1 MGKLSLIGAWVLVAL
16 LATTLTWQI
25 VSAADEQVSDRPV
38 APLQVGAPLVTA
50 SDSTTTTAE
59 GTTSG
64 PSTPVSQAGSSSTTV
79 TTDDGT
85 STATAATTPSTTAA
99 WKSKA
104 ISTGGGVVVV
114 AYREGEVAL
123 GSATPAAGFATHV
136 NKSGPSEVEVE
147 FESESTKFEVKAR
160 WSDGEL
166 RVESDSES
174 EED

>member
-1 MGKLSLIGAWVLVAL
+1 LIGAWVLVAL

-50 SDSTTTTAE
+50 SDS
-59 GTTSG
+59 
-64 PSTPVSQAGSSSTTV
+64 STTV

-104 ISTGGGVVVV
+104 ISTEGGVVVV
-114 AYREGEVAL
+114 AYREGEVSL

-136 NKSGPSEVEVE
+136 KKSGPSEVEVE

-166 RVESDSES
+166 RVETDSES